1 MAEVERV
8 EVRRVE
14 GSPDRS
20 GAYTI
25 MGIILGVLIV
35 AGVALAIIGI
45 PQIEAWWADS
55 PPPAPST
62 TTIITP
68 NSN

>member
-8 EVRRVE
+8 KITREE
-14 GSPDRS
+14 GTPDRS

-25 MGIILGVLIV
+25 VGVILGVLIV
-35 AGVALAIIGI
+35 AGVAIAVIGI

-55 PPPAPST
+55 PAPATIQAPP
-62 TTIITP
+62 
-68 NSN
+68 NN